1 MTATTGLT
9 EYLVDALSAFSRNIP
24 SMSMTIQLR
33 LLDFLSLIVFEE
45 PFKKPGAPQISPGY
59 NAPLTT
65 IDVSPKSIIIA
76 LKTLGTFSFERW
88 LLKDFLCDCVVT
100 YLTDEDE
107 QIRMAAV
114 TTCCNLMIPKKGEII
129 TVRCYSGEVINIVL
143 SKLLDVGVID
153 PKPQIRKTV
162 HLNLDPSFDPFLS
175 QSESVQKLFISF
187 NDEEFEI
194 KEQALITLGRLSPRN
209 PAIIL
214 KNSTTTIYPSIQ

>member
-1 MTATTGLT
+1 
-9 EYLVDALSAFSRNIP
+9 
-24 SMSMTIQLR
+24 
-33 LLDFLSLIVFEE
+33 
-45 PFKKPGAPQISPGY
+45 
-59 NAPLTT
+59 
-65 IDVSPKSIIIA
+65 
-76 LKTLGTFSFERW
+76 
-88 LLKDFLCDCVVT
+88 
-100 YLTDEDE
+100 
-107 QIRMAAV
+107 MAAV

-194 KEQALITLGRLSPRN
+194 KEQALMTLGRLSPRN

-214 KNSTTTIYPSIQ
+214 PFLRRILQQLLFTLQYSDDALEKERSARLLGHIVTRSLNSLVRTPPKFYLRFFQQSIIRILGYRHLVFALSENYPN